1 MGGRGVNT
9 VPKKHRKVLIELLRG
24 SQERIYTFVNLALFR
39 GRSGVVKEDLM
50 VCREDS
56 SLLDAW
62 KR

>member
-1 MGGRGVNT
+1 M

-24 SQERIYTFVNLALFR
+24 LQERIYTFVNLALFR